1 MGTTS
6 AEIVIIGGGQ
16 AGLALSYRLTELRRS
31 HVVLEQARLVE
42 SWRSRRWDS
51 LRMIAPNWSLVLPGF
66 TYSGQDPDGFMGK
79 DEVVEHLV
87 GYARSF
93 GAPVQEEVR
102 VVSVEREANDTG
114 FLVRSEGEDVIKAD
128 QIVLATGALQRPN
141 LPPAAQSIPESVTQ
155 VVAPDYR
162 NPASLPEGAIL
173 VVGSGET
180 GAQVAEE
187 LARAG
192 RTVYLSG
199 GRSWWAP
206 RRYRSEDVARW
217 FRLTGWFD
225 RTVDGLPPGART
237 GQPNPQLTG
246 GDGGHDISSRTVA
259 REGVTLLGRLEGVS
273 DGFAYFADDLAE
285 NLAWADD
292 QARRL
297 LREVDALVERDGLDA
312 PAEGWPADLR
322 SDDAAYEPGP
332 TAIDLRQG
340 IGTVIWATGYRPDF
354 GWVRLQFAD
363 DRGYPIQRRGV
374 TEIPGL
380 YVLGLDW
387 LYTAKSGLFAGIDE
401 DATYLAQIVASH

>member
-1 MGTTS
+1 
-6 AEIVIIGGGQ
+6 
-16 AGLALSYRLTELRRS
+16 
-31 HVVLEQARLVE
+31 
-42 SWRSRRWDS
+42 
-51 LRMIAPNWSLVLPGF
+51 MIAPNWSLVLPGF
-66 TYSGQDPDGFMGK
+66 TYSGRDPDGFMGK
-79 DEVVEHLV
+79 DEVVDHLV
-87 GYARSF
+87 RYARSF
-93 GAPVQEEVR
+93 GAPVQEGVR
-102 VVSVEREANDTG
+102 VVSVERDANDTG

-141 LPPAAQSIPESVTQ
+141 LPAAAQSIPGSVTQ
-155 VVAPDYR
+155 VVAPNYR
-162 NPASLPEGAIL
+162 NPASLPEGAVL

-206 RRYRSEDVARW
+206 RRYRGKDVARW

-225 RTVDGLPPGART
+225 RTVDDLPPGART

-246 GDGGHDISSRTVA
+246 GDGGHAISSRTVA

-297 LREVDALVERDGLDA
+297 LRDVDALVERDGLDA
-312 PAEGWPADLR
+312 PAEEWPADLR
-322 SDDAAYEPGP
+322 SDDAANEPGP
-332 TAIDLRQG
+332 TAVDLRHG

-354 GWVRLQFAD
+354 GWVRLPFTD

-374 TEIPGL
+374 TRIPGL

-401 DATYLAQIVASH
+401 DATHLAQIVAAH